1 MIPTVV
7 AAEVVDALRDFLV
20 TGFTP
25 SNPNLASVIDDFLAE
40 PANLVRGPYLS
51 LALPF
56 RKASGDE
63 PFPQVPLGFTPYRH
77 QRTAMERLAN
87 ASGRSTVVATGTGSG
102 KTECYLL
109 PILDHCREQATKP
122 GIKAI
127 IIYPMNALAMDQ
139 AARIA
144 RLIHC
149 NPALKA
155 KVTAGLYV
163 GGREKTPRRTMSAA
177 HIITDRETLRQHPPD
192 ILLTNYKMLDY
203 LMIRPGD
210 QRLWRHNE
218 PNTLRYLVVDE
229 LHTFDGAQGTD
240 LACLIRRLR
249 ARLTVPQDGLVCVG
263 TSATIGTGDD
273 VPVRNYASRVFNQE
287 FEPDS
292 VVGETRQ
299 AAEEFLGGAL
309 ITGYLLPADGLAET
323 LDPRRHLTTA
333 SYLRAAHQ
341 AFFNE
346 PLAGD
351 PDSDDWKVVISD
363 RLREH
368 TAFRNLLQVL
378 RGEPKPLPEV
388 ASLLRRTMPV
398 ERDEEAVAVLNALCA
413 LISTAR
419 VREGGGE
426 LRPFLDVGV
435 HLWVRELG
443 RMVCSI
449 SEGGASDANA
459 TGPVRRLRHSDDLQT
474 PGVNERDS
482 ARSVHLPLIQCR
494 ECRVTGWAAVKRANE
509 PCVEPDLRVFYN
521 MFFRRDVDVR
531 FLFPGKRPETKSAL
545 QLLCGRCGW
554 LGMGSPHDHR
564 SHPNQ
569 EAFSGCPRCQ
579 SNRVVRLHVPDAV
592 KTGRRGKK
600 EFAELSRDCPYCG
613 AKEGL
618 IIFGARA
625 ASLISV
631 LCSQTFASRHND
643 DPKALAFS
651 DNVQNAAHRAG
662 FVAARSR
669 QTHTR
674 AAIAHVVAAHD
685 GISLE
690 QLPRAVSEHWREHSG
705 EPENFVGEHIADDR
719 RWMRDVGHLERE
731 GILPPGSNLPRLVAE
746 RLEWDA
752 LRELTFG
759 SGIGRT
765 LERTGAAAVAFDR
778 ERIQEASCTAHVR
791 IREEV
796 GGLHDMSEQAARA
809 LVMGVLRRMKERGA
823 VRHPLMDRYLRAG
836 CNQWVTWDR
845 DLALPKFGKRS
856 LIPVFPLC
864 ADSLSSP
871 GRPGRRSRLS
881 DGVERVSGLG
891 ASRSRY
897 QRWCESVLAHISA
910 LVPAE
915 SGHVL
920 RLVFGALREAGLVR
934 RVAAGSQW
942 VWALESPHLSVTGD
956 ATFLRP
962 SGSGRPLTVP
972 TAHADLWAEVP
983 RLDGPVAFR
992 RYRRADDSSSLRST
1006 APSWLGR
1013 LYRDGQVRRIVAA
1026 EHTALVERED
1036 RERLQRIFAK
1046 PNNERRPWE
1055 PNLVSATPT
1064 LELGIDIGDLSAVTL
1079 CSVPPGTANYRQRAG
1094 RAGRRDGNALI
1105 LTVANAEPHDLYFYA
1120 EPLEMLAGGVEPPGI
1135 FLDAVAVLE
1144 RQMTAYSLDNW
1155 VASGVPEDAVPR
1167 NIGTV
1172 LTNVEK
1178 ERLEGFPY
1186 PFFAF
1191 VRREETAL
1199 IRGFLNAFS
1208 QDLAQSSRIQLRRFV
1223 LGDVD
1228 RKEPSLILRIL
1239 DRLNDVIRER
1249 TSVAADIQALGKR
1262 IRKLKG
1268 QPQDE
1273 ATQNEIDELEDA
1285 RKGLRAVHRKINGR
1299 DTFNFLTD
1307 EGLVPNYA
1315 FPEAGVKL
1323 RSVIL
1328 EKKKGRGEEGG
1339 AETQAVTHEYE
1350 RPAATALGE
1359 FAPENHFYARAHQV
1373 EISRVDTRV
1382 SELERWR
1389 MCPSCVHAR
1398 NVDTGDEFAACPRCG
1413 DPQWQDSGQLRDLLR
1428 LRLVHAVAN
1437 ARTSRID
1444 DQRDDREHLFYTRN
1458 LVADFDPVA
1467 VERAYAIR
1475 DADAVFGFEYIA
1487 SATFREVNFGRM
1499 GQPTQS
1505 VRVAGM
1511 QLPREGFRICRRCGT
1526 VNRGPGSKERH
1537 TPTCPARNSGRKEIV
1552 DCLYLYRE
1560 FQSEAIRMLLPAT
1573 VGPDAERCE
1582 RSFVAALEL
1591 GLRRRFGGEIA
1602 HLRAM
1607 TCAYPVE
1614 GSDQPQKY
1622 VLLYDTV
1629 PGGTG
1634 YLKDRMAAPGRLLSV
1649 FEAALAAIEECPCNQ
1664 DPERD
1669 GCHRCV
1675 LGYRRSR
1682 NMQDTSRETARLLL
1696 RNILNARDHLEKVE
1710 GLRKVRVVVKTD
1722 SVLEDRF
1729 IQALQRVAGRDGGQ
1743 ASLKYDL
1750 IGGKPGYVLRVG
1762 NGDGSGQAWYV
1773 VPQVYVDLA
1782 DGVLHPSQPDFL
1794 IRPAKASATHPPVA
1808 VFMDGFEFHRD
1819 IVHDDSVKRMA
1830 LVRAGFV
1837 VWSAT
1842 WDDVKVVLGEAPP
1855 SDDAI
1860 PGGDPEPPM
1869 SQVQRR
1875 LDARWK
1881 TSDLRSALGQ
1891 PTLKLLGRYL
1901 TDPDPKQWRRAVFT
1915 QFVGEFDPATMMS
1928 ADLAKRSVA
1937 AAKLA
1942 IPEGAAD
1949 FVPRGESEA
1958 PAHDAHVFAGRGE
1971 WRASD
1976 KTDPACPFASGL
1988 ADLMLAV
1995 PPSALQ
2001 RFDPGGMWAAI
2012 HLIDDDTSRAR
2023 ADYRASWNGVLR
2035 LFNLLQ
2041 FLPLAWWTTRR
2052 GVEANLYHKLPP
2064 KSHSWMT
2071 DASDDPHGPETTT
2084 AWTDALRYANAELH
2098 SDLRRLR
2105 ESDVPPPEV
2114 GFELTGPTG
2123 RVLAE
2128 AELGW
2133 EDHQVAVLMTNR
2145 RHDRGVFE
2153 KRGWRVLLA
2162 SADNLA
2168 NSISALL
2175 SRDPA

>member
-7 AAEVVDALRDFLV
+7 ADEVVHALRDFLV

-25 SNPNLASVIDDFLAE
+25 STPDLASVIDDFLAE

-56 RKASGDE
+56 RKAPGDE
-63 PFPQVPLGFTPYRH
+63 PFPQVPLGFPPYHH

-87 ASGRSTVVATGTGSG
+87 APGQSTVVATGTGSG

-109 PILDHCREQATKP
+109 PILDYCREEAGKP

-139 AARIA
+139 ATRIA
-144 RLIHC
+144 RAIHR
-149 NPALKA
+149 NPVLKA

-163 GGREKTPRRTMSAA
+163 GGREKAPRKTMTAA

-210 QRLWRHNE
+210 QRLWRHNK
-218 PNTLRYLVVDE
+218 PGTLRYLVVDE

-249 ARLTVPQDGLVCVG
+249 ARLKVPQDGLVCVG

-273 VPVRNYASRVFNQE
+273 APVRAYASRVFNQE
-287 FEPDS
+287 FEPGS
-292 VVGETRQ
+292 VVGEIRQ
-299 AAEEFLGGAL
+299 AAEEFLSGAL
-309 ITGYLLPADGLAET
+309 ITGYLPPTDGLAET
-323 LDPRRHLTTA
+323 LDPRRHSTTA
-333 SYLRAAHQ
+333 SYLRAANK

-346 PLAGD
+346 SLAGD
-351 PDSDDWKVVISD
+351 PDPDDWRVGMSD

-388 ASLLRRTMPV
+388 ASMLRRTLPV
-398 ERDEEAVAVLNALCA
+398 ESDHEAAAVLNALCA
-413 LISTAR
+413 LISAAR
-419 VREGGGE
+419 LQEDDGG

-443 RMVCSI
+443 RMVCSV

-459 TGPVRRLRHSDDLQT
+459 TGPVRRLRHSDDLQA
-474 PGVNERDS
+474 PGADARS
-482 ARSVHLPLIQCR
+482 PARSVHLPLIQCR
-494 ECRVTGWAAVKRANE
+494 ECRVTGWAAAKRANE

-531 FLFPGKRPETKSAL
+531 FLFPGGRPVTKSAL
-545 QLLCGRCGW
+545 HLLCGRCGW
-554 LGMGSPHDHR
+554 LSMGALHDHR
-564 SHPNQ
+564 SHPNR
-569 EAFSGCPRCQ
+569 EASSECAQCE

-592 KTGRRGKK
+592 KTRRYGGRDVT
-600 EFAELSRDCPYCG
+600 ELSRDCPYCR
-613 AKEGL
+613 AREGL

-625 ASLISV
+625 ASLTSV

-674 AAIAHVVAAHD
+674 AAIAHVVAACD

-690 QLPRAVSEHWREHSG
+690 RLPRVVAEHWRKQAG
-705 EPENFVGEHIADDR
+705 EPEHFVGEHIADDR
-719 RWMRDVGHLERE
+719 RWMQDLARLERE
-731 GILPPGSNLPRLVAE
+731 GSLPPGSNLPRLVAD
-746 RLEWDA
+746 RLEWDT
-752 LRELTFG
+752 LREFTFG

-765 LERTGAAAVAFDR
+765 LERTGAAAMALDR
-778 ERIQEASCTAHVR
+778 ERVHQACGTAHSR

-796 GGLHDMSEQAARA
+796 GGLREMDRTAARG
-809 LVMGVLRRMKERGA
+809 LVMGVLRRMKDSGA
-823 VRHPLMDRYLRAG
+823 VRHPLMNSYLRQGGNLWATW
-836 CNQWVTWDR
+836 NQDR
-845 DLALPKFGKRS
+845 ALPDFGRRS

-864 ADSLSSP
+864 SGASSF
-871 GRPGRRSRLS
+871 GTRTRLF
-881 DGVERVSGLG
+881 DGVEATSGTHR
-891 ASRSRY
+891 RSWY
-897 QRWCESVLAHISA
+897 QQWCESVLAHESA
-910 LVPAE
+910 LGPVE

-920 RLVFGALREAGLVR
+920 RLVFGALEEAGLVR
-934 RVAAGSQW
+934 RVAAGSEW
-942 VWALESPHLSVTGD
+942 VWALESPHLSITTD
-956 ATFLRP
+956 ATFLRLNGP
-962 SGSGRPLTVP
+962 GRPLTVA
-972 TAHADLWAEVP
+972 TADADLWAGVP
-983 RLDGPVAFR
+983 RIDGPATSN
-992 RYRRADDSSSLRST
+992 RYGRPDPSSSG
-1006 APSWLGR
+1006 PSDPPTWFGR
-1013 LYRDGQVRRIVAA
+1013 LYRHGQVRRIVAA

-1036 RERLQRIFAK
+1036 RERLQRVFAK

-1064 LELGIDIGDLSAVTL
+1064 LELGIDIGDLSTVTL

-1144 RQMTAYSLDNW
+1144 RQMTAYCLDNW
-1155 VASGVPEDAVPR
+1155 VAAGVPEDAVPR
-1167 NIGTV
+1167 KIGTV

-1186 PFFAF
+1186 PFFTF
-1191 VRREETAL
+1191 VRREETTL
-1199 IRGFLNAFS
+1199 IEGFLGAFS
-1208 QDLAQSSRIQLRRFV
+1208 RDLAQSSRAQLRRFV
-1223 LGDVD
+1223 RGDVD
-1228 RKEPSLILRIL
+1228 RKKPSLILKIL

-1249 TSVAADIQALGKR
+1249 TSVAADIRSLGKR
-1262 IRKLKG
+1262 IRKLKD
-1268 QPQDE
+1268 QPEDE
-1273 ATQNEIDELEDA
+1273 ATRNEIEELEDA
-1285 RKGLRAVHRKINGR
+1285 RKGLRAVHQKINGR

-1328 EKKKGRGEEGG
+1328 KRKKGQGEAGG
-1339 AETQAVTHEYE
+1339 TETQAVTHEYE

-1373 EISRVDTRV
+1373 KISRVDTRV

-1398 NVDTGDEFAACPRCG
+1398 NVDAGDDLAACPRCG
-1413 DPQWQDSGQLRDLLR
+1413 NLQWQDSGQLRDLLR

-1444 DQRDDREHLFYTRN
+1444 DQKDDREHLFYTRN

-1475 DADAVFGFEYIA
+1475 DADAMFGFEYIA

-1505 VRVAGM
+1505 VRVAGT

-1526 VNRGPGSKERH
+1526 VNQGPGSKEQH
-1537 TPTCPARNSGRKEIV
+1537 MPTCPARHRGRNEIV

-1649 FEAALAAIEECPCNQ
+1649 FEAALTGIEGCPCNQ
-1664 DPERD
+1664 DPEKD

-1696 RNILNARDHLEKVE
+1696 RNILNARDHLERVE

-1729 IQALQRVAGRDGGQ
+1729 IRALRRVAGPDGRQ
-1743 ASLKYDL
+1743 APLKYDL
-1750 IGGKPGYVLRVG
+1750 VGGKPGYVLRVG
-1762 NGDGSGQAWYV
+1762 NGDGGGQAWYV

-1794 IRPAKASATHPPVA
+1794 ICPAKASATHSPVA

-1819 IVHDDSVKRMA
+1819 IVHNDSVKRMA

-1842 WDDVKVVLGEAPP
+1842 WDDVRVVLGEAPP
-1855 SDDAI
+1855 PDDAI

-1875 LDARWK
+1875 LDARWQ

-1901 TDPDPKQWRRAVFT
+1901 ADPDPEQWRRAVFT
-1915 QFVGEFDPATMMS
+1915 QLVGEFDAATMTS
-1928 ADLAKRSVA
+1928 ADFAKRSVA

-1958 PAHDAHVFAGRGE
+1958 RTHDAHVFAGRGE

-1976 KTDPACPFASGL
+1976 KDDPACPFEHGL
-1988 ADLMLAV
+1988 AGLLLAM

-2012 HLIDDDTSRAR
+2012 HLNDDDASRAS
-2023 ADYRASWNGVLR
+2023 AGFRASWNGVLR

-2052 GVEANLYHKLPP
+2052 GVEANLYHELPA

-2071 DASDDPHGPETTT
+2071 DASDEPHGPETTT
-2084 AWTDALRYANAELH
+2084 AWADALRYANEEIH
-2098 SDLRRLR
+2098 SDLQRLR
-2105 ESDVPPPEV
+2105 ESDMPPPEA
-2114 GFELTGPTG
+2114 GFELTGPHG
-2123 RVLAE
+2123 RVLAD

-2133 EDHQVAVLMTNR
+2133 EDHRVAVVMT
-2145 RHDRGVFE
+2145 DRSQDRDAFE

-2162 SADNLA
+2162 PATDLVE
-2168 NSISALL
+2168 SISALL
-2175 SRDPA
+2175 AGDPV